1 MTIREMIAE
10 LEQYNPDW
18 LVVRQSAGDKRAIYY
33 ERGSNWDCVQIQ
45 QERSALAKGM
55 WFGCNSS
62 RDEFPNS
69 TVKMAVVI

>member
-18 LVVRQSAGDKRAIYY
+18 LVVRQNPGDKRPIYY
-33 ERGSNWDCVQIQ
+33 ERSSNWDCVQIQ
-45 QERSALAKGM
+45 QERSQIANSQ

-62 RDEFPNS
+62 RDQFPNS
-69 TVKMAVVI
+69 VVKMAVVI